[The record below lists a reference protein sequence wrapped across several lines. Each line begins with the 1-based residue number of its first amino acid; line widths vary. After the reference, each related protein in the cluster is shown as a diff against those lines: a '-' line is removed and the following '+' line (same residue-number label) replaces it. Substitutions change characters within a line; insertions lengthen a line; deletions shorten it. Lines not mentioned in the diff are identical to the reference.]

1 MKANIFM
8 IMMLIFIIAI
18 PFSAAQN
25 ISNQTQTAQ
34 LELNECPDSQ
44 IKIFML
50 SIIIIIYIIL
60 ILMGFFFSSLVG
72 IIASIMGFVIAF
84 YINSCT
90 SEMGFL
96 IGAINILLFIHF
108 ILRKN

>member
-50 SIIIIIYIIL
+50 
-60 ILMGFFFSSLVG
+60 V
-72 IIASIMGFVIAF
+72 
-84 YINSCT
+84 
-90 SEMGFL
+90 
-96 IGAINILLFIHF
+96 
-108 ILRKN
+108 KN